1 MATHTLS
8 VSAVC
13 PIEPETRANCG
24 RCLRDRL
31 QGTPGVRSV
40 TLHFGDA
47 DSKDQATLELDY
59 DPRLVPLTELERE
72 LSRAGVCC
80 QADRAQVVLG
90 IEGMVSPRSE

>member
-13 PIEPETRANCG
+13 PIEPKTRANCG

-40 TLHFGDA
+40 TLLYGDGDA
-47 DSKDQATLELDY
+47 QDRATLELDF
-59 DPRLVPLTELERE
+59 DPRLVPLTEL
-72 LSRAGVCC
+72 
-80 QADRAQVVLG
+80 
-90 IEGMVSPRSE
+90 